1 MVLTKPNIA
10 STHTQVCVFEQTI
23 NALNIC
29 VCTYA
34 PFVIQAEKPT
44 SVSLQSQNYLYP
56 VRVDVGGA
64 KTCQN
69 HIFNKHFPC
78 MVFI

>member
-1 MVLTKPNIA
+1 
-10 STHTQVCVFEQTI
+10 
-23 NALNIC
+23 

-69 HIFNKHFPC
+69 HMKNLFKKISRLKKKKKQISPA
-78 MVFI
+78 